1 MIIFKP
7 MVGIGILLIAVGIYG
22 VYGIVEQPADTP
34 FPAPRR
40 GYVLKLILSKFG
52 QDFGQTGGMI
62 ALVIGGV
69 MVVAGTIG
77 WYKSRNEPEEP
88 GFFS

>member
-1 MIIFKP
+1 MVIFKP
-7 MVGIGILLIAVGIYG
+7 MVWVGIFLIAVGIYG
-22 VYGIVEQPADTP
+22 VYGIVEQAPNTP
-34 FPAPRR
+34 FPNPRR
-40 GYVLKLILSKFG
+40 GYLLGLILSKFG

-62 ALVIGGV
+62 ALVIGCI
-69 MVVAGTIG
+69 MVVVGAIG